1 MDLGSLVGTP
11 VLGLSLRVGESA
23 LDREVGWVVTT
34 DLLDPRRYLSG
45 GELVLTGMM
54 WRHDE
59 TDAETFVRHLVE
71 AGAVALG
78 AGDPALDDLPTD
90 LVDAC
95 ERHGLPLF
103 HVGREVSFSTITE
116 HVVRRLAAGRS
127 GDLAA
132 VLGRHR
138 SLIEAG
144 TRLSGVLA
152 LVTDELGM
160 SCWVLSGTGRLVE
173 GTSALGDEARAAI
186 AAEVARGGP
195 LPRRVTHRGTD
206 GYSVF
211 GVGAPPHVSRLLVVD
226 DDHTRWSRER
236 RAVADELVAMV
247 ALDHDTWL
255 REHRT
260 DDDLFT
266 LLDDDA
272 DAGTVATRLRA
283 AGLDPGARLVV
294 AFAHGDP
301 AAAALAEVVE
311 PVARHYAWAGYG
323 DAAAAVAELTAGAGG
338 VARDAVAVLAPALAA
353 AGMRVS
359 VGVSDPVTSVDGLA
373 GAWAEAKQA
382 REVAAL
388 DPAAASLAGSERL
401 ASHVLLL
408 ADVSAEVRQAFRS
421 RVLDPLLAY
430 DERHTSDL
438 VHTLETFLDSGGSW
452 SQCAAELHVHVNTL
466 RYRIDRIE
474 RLTGRDLRR
483 LPDQV
488 DLYLALRLR

>member
-1 MDLGSLVGTP
+1 MDLRSLLATP
-11 VLGLSLRVGESA
+11 ALGLSLRVGESF
-23 LDREVGWVVTT
+23 LDHEVRWVVTT

-59 TDAETFVRHLVE
+59 TDADAFVDHLVA

-78 AGDPALDDLPTD
+78 ASDPALDDVPRD

-95 ERHGLPLF
+95 KRHGLPLF
-103 HVGREVSFSTITE
+103 HVGREVSFSAITE

-127 GDLAA
+127 ADLATL
-132 VLGRHR
+132 LGRHR

-144 TRLSGVLA
+144 TRLGGILG
-152 LVTDELGM
+152 LVAEELGL
-160 SCWVLSGTGRLVE
+160 SCWVLSGTGRVIE
-173 GTSALGDEARAAI
+173 GTDALGDEPRAAI

-195 LPRRVTHRGTD
+195 LPRRVTHRGTG

-211 GVGAPPHVSRLLVVD
+211 GVGSPPHVGRLLVVD
-226 DDHTRWSRER
+226 DDHGRWSRER
-236 RAVADELVAMV
+236 REVADELLAMV
-247 ALDHDTWL
+247 ALDLDAWR

-260 DDDLFT
+260 DDDLFI
-266 LLDDDA
+266 LLDGDPD
-272 DAGTVATRLRA
+272 GSTVATRLRV
-283 AGLDPGARLVV
+283 AGLDPDATLLAAV
-294 AFAHGDP
+294 ADGDE
-301 AAAALAEVVE
+301 AAAVLAEAVE
-311 PVARHYAWAGYG
+311 PVAGHYAWARYG
-323 DAAAAVAELTAGAGG
+323 GGAAVVAQLTGEATG
-338 VARDAVAVLAPALAA
+338 VPRDAVAVLAPALAA
-353 AGMRVS
+353 AGMRVT

-373 GAWAEAKQA
+373 GAWAEARQA
-382 REVAAL
+382 REIAAL
-388 DPAAASLAGSERL
+388 DPAAVSLAGSERL
-401 ASHVLLL
+401 ASYVLLL
-408 ADVSAEVRQAFRS
+408 ADVSTEVRHAFRS
-421 RVLDPLLAY
+421 RVLDPLLTY

-438 VHTLETFLDSGGSW
+438 VHTLEAFLDAGGSW

-483 LPDQV
+483 LTDQV